1 MNGQRIDDFIDICQ
15 GTVINRNCIFD
26 LERMTA
32 LHYAALYCQV
42 QIVEK
47 LLAANAGN

>member
-1 MNGQRIDDFIDICQ
+1 MKGQRVDDFINHRKGI
-15 GTVINRNCIFD
+15 VINGNCIIH

>member
-1 MNGQRIDDFIDICQ
+1 MNGQRIDDFIDFSQ
-15 GTVINRNCIFD
+15 GTVMNRNCMFT

-47 LLAANAGN
+47 LLAAKAGN